1 MNMKRSDLVT
11 IIAIVA
17 VLLLLGLVAM
27 NQLQRARGV
36 APRIH
41 CISNMKQIGL
51 GFLLLANDNDGLN
64 PMNAGYTDSTIRDD
78 ALTGRLVRIFQ
89 VMSNEM
95 SVPRTII
102 CPADNR
108 LPAMDWS
115 SLSNSNISYFVGL
128 DAEATRPNM
137 AASGDRNIAI
147 DGKLLSGVVA
157 LGTNSAV
164 TWTRAIHRDAGN
176 LALADGSAQQVTSP
190 LLRRQLKN
198 SGDATNLLV
207 FPQ

>member
-1 MNMKRSDLVT
+1 
-11 IIAIVA
+11 
-17 VLLLLGLVAM
+17 
-27 NQLQRARGV
+27 
-36 APRIH
+36 
-41 CISNMKQIGL
+41 
-51 GFLLLANDNDGLN
+51 
-64 PMNAGYTDSTIRDD
+64 
-78 ALTGRLVRIFQ
+78 
-89 VMSNEM
+89 MSNEM

-102 CPADNR
+102 CPADSR

-115 SLSNSNISYFVGL
+115 SLANSNISYFVGL

-137 AASGDRNIAI
+137 AVSGDRNLAI

-190 LLRRQLKN
+190 LLRQQLKN